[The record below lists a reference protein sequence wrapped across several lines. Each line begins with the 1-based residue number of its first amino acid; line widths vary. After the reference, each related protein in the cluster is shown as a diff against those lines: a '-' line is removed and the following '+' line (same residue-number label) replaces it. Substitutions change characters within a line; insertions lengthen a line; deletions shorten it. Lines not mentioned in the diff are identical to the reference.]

1 MLSKRIIPCLDVK
14 DNLVVKGIQFLNHKV
29 MGSIIPLIKKY
40 IEEGADELVF
50 YDIEAS
56 TKDRLIDRSW
66 VSKIAKIIN
75 IPFCV
80 AGGITSLNQALK
92 ILSLG
97 ADKISINS
105 PAIINPNLINKI
117 AEYCGVQCV
126 VVGIDSWFDHI
137 DKVYRV
143 KKYTGD
149 PKKSKTTS
157 LETVKWVQEVQSR
170 GAGEIVLNVMNQDG
184 MMKGYDLK
192 QLIKVRKV
200 CKVPLIA
207 SGGAGKMKDFYK
219 VFSECDVEG
228 ALAASVFHRNLINIR
243 KLKQFLFDRGIEV
256 RKC

>member
-14 DNLVVKGIQFLNHKV
+14 DGLVVKGIQFLNHKLI
-29 MGSIIPLIKKY
+29 GSILPLIKKY
-40 IEEGADELVF
+40 IKEGADELVF

-56 TKDRLIDRSW
+56 TKDRTVDRSW
-66 VSKIAKIIN
+66 VSKIAKIID

-80 AGGITSLNQALK
+80 AGGITSLNTALE

-105 PAIINPNLINKI
+105 PAIMNPNLINKI

-149 PKKSKTTS
+149 PNRSKITN
-157 LETVKWVQEVQSR
+157 LETIKWIQEVQSR

-184 MMKGYDLK
+184 MMKGYDLQ
-192 QLIKVRKV
+192 QLIKVREI
-200 CKVPLIA
+200 CKIPLIA
-207 SGGAGKMKDFYK
+207 SGGAGKMEDFYK
-219 VFSECDVEG
+219 VFSESNVDG
-228 ALAASVFHRNLINIR
+228 ALAASVFHKNFINIR
-243 KLKQFLFDRGIEV
+243 DLKKFLFDRGIEI
-256 RKC
+256 RRC